1 MTLEEM
7 EKNMFGKA
15 MQIENNVAT
24 IQHDAED
31 YHITV
36 TVERRSASA
45 ISQEDAETVLTRV
58 MPLLFTQRIRLGSSS
73 RQGKRIAN

>member
-1 MTLEEM
+1 LKKI
-7 EKNMFGKA
+7 EKNMFGKT

-36 TVERRSASA
+36 TVERRGASD
-45 ISQEDAETVLTRV
+45 ITQEDAETVLTRV
-58 MPLLFTQRIRLGSSS
+58 MRFGSS
-73 RQGKRIAN
+73 